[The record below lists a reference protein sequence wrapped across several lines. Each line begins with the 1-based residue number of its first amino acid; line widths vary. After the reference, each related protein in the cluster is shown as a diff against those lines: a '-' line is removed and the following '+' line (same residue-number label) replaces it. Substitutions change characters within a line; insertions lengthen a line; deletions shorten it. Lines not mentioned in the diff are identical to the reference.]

1 MSPTSVSA
9 PLSTNNTATSAPKP
23 TAPASAG
30 ETGFSNLGLP
40 KPLVRALAREGIT
53 EPTPVQ
59 QAVLPSALAG
69 KNVLGRARTGSG
81 KTLAFGVPVL
91 DTLEGGRRKPRAP
104 RGLILVP
111 TRELATQI
119 ERVLMPLAEALQLRV
134 MTVLGGM
141 PIGRQAARLRDGV
154 DLVVATPG
162 RLSDLIDRNA
172 VTLDGLEI
180 IVLDEADHLC
190 DLGFFKPIDALLAA
204 TPRSAQRL
212 LLSAT
217 LDGDVDR
224 LVKRHLPEHVL
235 HEIETPQG
243 EVGTM
248 SHHVVVADRTERM
261 TVVRDLLLNTPRTI
275 VFARTRRGAARVA
288 RQLTQGGIEAV
299 DLHGDLDQRK
309 RDRNLARFSSGDAQ
323 VIVATD
329 IAARGIHVDDVPLV
343 LHFDAPAEHKAY
355 THRSGRTARAGE
367 SGTVVTMTAPEDLR
381 DVVALQRK
389 AGVSAR
395 QHRARELASPLTVD
409 SLATTGRPG
418 DDSPISDGRGH
429 RSAGGGNGGGRGGG
443 GSNGGGNGGGGPRGR
458 SGGGNRNRSGAGR
471 NRSGQ
476 PSGQPTS
483 RGASGGRSASR

>member
-1 MSPTSVSA
+1 MNSTPAGVA
-9 PLSTNNTATSAPKP
+9 PATS
-23 TAPASAG
+23 TRSTTPAES
-30 ETGFSNLGLP
+30 TGFSDLGLP
-40 KPLVRALAREGIT
+40 KPLVKALAREGIV
-53 EPTPVQ
+53 EPTPIQ
-59 QAVLPSALAG
+59 AAVLPAALAG
-69 KNVLGRARTGSG
+69 YNVLGRARTGSG
-81 KTLAFGVPVL
+81 KTLSFGIPVL
-91 DTLEGGRRKPRAP
+91 DTLAGGQRRPKAP

-111 TRELATQI
+111 TRELASQI
-119 ERVLMPLAEALQLRV
+119 ERDLAPMATALNLRT
-134 MTVLGGM
+134 MTILGGM
-141 PIGRQAARLRDGV
+141 PISRQAQRLREGV

-162 RLSDLIDRNA
+162 RLTDLIARGAAN
-172 VTLDGLEI
+172 LDQLEI

-190 DLGFFKPIDALLAA
+190 DLGFYKPVDALLTG

-217 LDGDVDR
+217 LDGDVDK

-235 HEIETPQG
+235 HDVAAPLVEEG
-243 EVGTM
+243 EMT
-248 SHHVVVADRTERM
+248 HHLVVTDRTEKM
-261 TVVRDLLLNTPRTI
+261 QVVRDLLLNTPRTI

-367 SGTVVTMTAPEDLR
+367 SGTVVTMTTPEDQR
-381 DVVALQRK
+381 DVVQLQRK

-395 QHRARELASPLTVD
+395 QHRRQDLASPLTVE

-418 DDSPISDGRGH
+418 DAPGVGTGQGGS
-429 RSAGGGNGGGRGGG
+429 GGGRAAAAAGNRSNHGAGRRRGGRGG
-443 GSNGGGNGGGGPRGR
+443 
-458 SGGGNRNRSGAGR
+458 SGGQGQGGQRPRSQGQGQGGRGQGRPAGNRGA
-471 NRSGQ
+471 
-476 PSGQPTS
+476 TS
-483 RGASGGRSASR
+483 R